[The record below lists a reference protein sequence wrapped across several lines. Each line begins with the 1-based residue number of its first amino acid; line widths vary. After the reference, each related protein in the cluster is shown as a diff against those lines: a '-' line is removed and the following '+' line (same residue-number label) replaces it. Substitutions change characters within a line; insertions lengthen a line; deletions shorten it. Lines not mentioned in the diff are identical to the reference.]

1 MIHGVKVKKI
11 NRIPDDRG
19 TIMHIMKSSDEEF
32 KNFGEVYCSSIF
44 PGVVKGWHI
53 HSKMTLNYVV
63 LKGMIKFVLF
73 DPREDSPTK
82 GKVQEIYMGDK
93 NFVRVT
99 VPVGVWNGFMGL
111 GVDEA
116 LVVNFTDIPHDPHE
130 IDRMDPHTNNII
142 EYNWKVKDR

>member
-1 MIHGVKVKKI
+1 MIYGVKVKKMK
-11 NRIPDDRG
+11 RIPDDRG

-32 KNFGEVYCSSIF
+32 KNFGEVYCSSIY

-53 HSKMTLNYVV
+53 HSKMTLNYIV

-82 GKVQEIYMGDK
+82 GKIQEIYMGDK
-93 NFVRVT
+93 NFIRVT

-111 GVDEA
+111 GVIEA
-116 LVVNFTDIPHDPHE
+116 LVINFTDIPHDANE
-130 IDRMDPHTNNII
+130 IERIDPHTNNVI
-142 EYNWKVKDR
+142 EYKWVVKDR